1 MALLGTLR
9 EGGILLAV
17 ADGADEG
24 LKANANRRGV
34 RVFEPLVEPDG
45 RGLEEIST
53 LVESGRLKVNVED
66 VFPLEAAARAH
77 EALERGGRKG
87 KLVLRV

>member
-1 MALLGTLR
+1 
-9 EGGILLAV
+9 
-17 ADGADEG
+17 
-24 LKANANRRGV
+24 
-34 RVFEPLVEPDG
+34 VEPDG

-66 VFPLEAAARAH
+66 VFPLEHAARAH

-87 KLVLRV
+87 KLVLSV